1 MNLRALFFPNKTKS
15 SVSPQQ
21 AKAVGNKLF
30 VDWKKISPKTL
41 AQGMSIELEH
51 KDTLVSLGVHENDMF
66 KAVARIALDHLAEDG
81 KYYSKLKK
89 VEAKK

>member
-1 MNLRALFFPNKTKS
+1 MNLRTLFFPNKTKS

-21 AKAVGNKLF
+21 AKAVGDKLF

-51 KDTLVSLGVHENDMF
+51 KDTLISLGVHENDML

-89 VEAKK
+89 VERK